1 VFFLSLW
8 AHYSKMRGGGKAS
21 GLGRSLSRAGLN
33 SFRRTKMIMLNPKP
47 ELQGWWYPYSDAFFA
62 AREAL

>member
-1 VFFLSLW
+1 
-8 AHYSKMRGGGKAS
+8 MRGGGKAS